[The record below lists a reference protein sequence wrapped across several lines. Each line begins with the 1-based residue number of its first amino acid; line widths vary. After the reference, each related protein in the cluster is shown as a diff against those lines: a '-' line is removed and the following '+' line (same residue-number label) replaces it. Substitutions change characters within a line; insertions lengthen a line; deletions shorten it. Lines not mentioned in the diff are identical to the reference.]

1 MQSEETILPFSLK
14 YDATHCQAYFD
25 KHRASAS
32 RRVSNYLEQRMAN
45 KALQLATNVSSC
57 LDLPCGTGRFW
68 DRLFLSG
75 VQDLIAADYSYDMLN
90 LAARVRPLEQLK
102 KTKLLR
108 TSAFAI
114 DLPDQSVD
122 LLFCMR
128 LLHHIG
134 MPEDRSTILKE
145 FSRVARGE
153 ILVSLWVDGNLQ
165 ASRRKKQE
173 AKRASTS
180 YQNRFIVPADQFE
193 AEVTLGAGL
202 EIVGHVDLLPGIS
215 MWRTYILRPVY

>member
-1 MQSEETILPFSLK
+1 MRPEETILPFSLK
-14 YDATHCQAYFD
+14 YDTTHCQAYFD
-25 KHRASAS
+25 KHQASAS

-45 KALQLATNVSSC
+45 KALQLTTNVSSC

-75 VQDLIAADYSYDMLN
+75 VQDLIAADYSQDMLN
-90 LAARVRPLEQLK
+90 LAARVRPLAQVK
-102 KTKLLR
+102 KTKLLK

-134 MPEDRSTILKE
+134 VPEDRSTILKE
-145 FSRVARGE
+145 FSRVTRDE

-165 ASRRKKQE
+165 ASRRKSK
-173 AKRASTS
+173 KRSGSPQGIRTVSSFLQTSLKPKSPRAPVWRSLVTSTC
-180 YQNRFIVPADQFE
+180 YPAFPC
-193 AEVTLGAGL
+193 GG
-202 EIVGHVDLLPGIS
+202 P
-215 MWRTYILRPVY
+215 MY

>member
-1 MQSEETILPFSLK
+1 MQPEETILPFSLK
-14 YDATHCQAYFD
+14 YDATHCQAYLD
-25 KHRASAS
+25 KHQASAI

-45 KALQLATNVSSC
+45 KALQLATNISSC

-75 VQDLIAADYSYDMLN
+75 VQDLIAADYSQDMLN
-90 LAARVRPLEQLK
+90 TAARVRPLEQVK
-102 KTKLLR
+102 KLKLLK

-128 LLHHIG
+128 LMHHIVK
-134 MPEDRSTILKE
+134 PEDRSTILKE

-153 ILVSLWVDGNLQ
+153 ILVSLWVDGNHQ
-165 ASRRKKQE
+165 ASRRKKKE
-173 AKRASTS
+173 AKRTRTS
-180 YQNRFIVPADQFE
+180 YQNRIIVPADQFE
-193 AEVTLGAGL
+193 AEVTSGAGL

-215 MWRTYILRPVY
+215 MWRTYVLR

>member
-1 MQSEETILPFSLK
+1 MRAEETILPFSLK
-14 YDATHCQAYFD
+14 YDTTHCQAYFD
-25 KHRASAS
+25 KHQASAS

-45 KALQLATNVSSC
+45 KALQLTTNVSSC

-75 VQDLIAADYSYDMLN
+75 VQDLIAADYSQNMLN
-90 LAARVRPLEQLK
+90 LAARVRPLEQVK
-102 KTKLLR
+102 KTKLLK

-145 FSRVARGE
+145 FSRVTRGE

-173 AKRASTS
+173 AKRVRTS
-180 YQNRFIVPADQFE
+180 YQNRFILPADQFE
-193 AEVTLGAGL
+193 AEVTSGAGL

-215 MWRTYILRPVY
+215 MWRTYVLRSVY

>member
-1 MQSEETILPFSLK
+1 MQPEETILPFSLK
-14 YDATHCQAYFD
+14 YDATHCQAYLD
-25 KHRASAS
+25 KHQASAI

-45 KALQLATNVSSC
+45 KALQLATNISSC

-75 VQDLIAADYSYDMLN
+75 VQDLIAADYSQDMLN
-90 LAARVRPLEQLK
+90 TAARVRPLEQVK
-102 KTKLLR
+102 KLKLLK

-128 LLHHIG
+128 LMHHIVK
-134 MPEDRSTILKE
+134 PEDRSTILKE

-165 ASRRKKQE
+165 ASRRKKKE
-173 AKRASTS
+173 AKRTRTS
-180 YQNRFIVPADQFE
+180 YQNRIIVPADQFE
-193 AEVTLGAGL
+193 AEVTSGAGL

-215 MWRTYILRPVY
+215 MWRTYVLR

>member
-1 MQSEETILPFSLK
+1 MQPEETILPFSLK
-14 YDATHCQAYFD
+14 YDATHCQAYFN

-90 LAARVRPLEQLK
+90 LAARVRPLEQVK

-173 AKRASTS
+173 AKRVRTS

-215 MWRTYILRPVY
+215 MWRTYVLRSVY